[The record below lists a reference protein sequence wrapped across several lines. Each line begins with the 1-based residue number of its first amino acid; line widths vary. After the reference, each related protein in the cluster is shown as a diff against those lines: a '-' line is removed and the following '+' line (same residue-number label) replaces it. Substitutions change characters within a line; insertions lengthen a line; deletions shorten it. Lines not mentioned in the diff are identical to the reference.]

1 MLGGRPIIFVAAN
14 SHYDEAG
21 VIIEHIL
28 DICIQGF
35 LEAVLGHDALC
46 VNGASRHKR

>member
-1 MLGGRPIIFVAAN
+1 
-14 SHYDEAG
+14 

-35 LEAVLGHDALC
+35 LEALFGHDALC